1 MKCPKCDYVGYEQSD
16 RCRHCG
22 YEFSLATPPPA
33 AGFPMRPAA
42 PAASAP
48 ATAVVDAL
56 LAEDL
61 ADAQNGDRLGL
72 VELRRADHHPDVP
85 PESDLPL
92 RNRPGSGLFA
102 DQSPPPAPPPLAVRR
117 ATSDR
122 PRSRPTTQVFR
133 RVPASLLDAPA
144 AEVSSAAAATAL
156 PPEPA
161 SVLPRLVAG
170 MVDLALLG
178 AIDLAVIYL
187 TVRLAGLSMGDWAVV
202 PLAPLGVFLA
212 GLGVSY
218 LAVFTACGGQTLGK
232 MAVGLQVVSTAGAVP
247 PGRALVRAI
256 TGLVGATLGGAGYL
270 PTLFGG
276 DRQAL
281 HDRLTDTRVI
291 RVAR

>member
-1 MKCPKCDYVGYEQSD
+1 MKCPKCDYVGYEESA

-22 YEFSLATPPPA
+22 YEFSLAAPSPA

-42 PAASAP
+42 PAAGAP
-48 ATAVVDAL
+48 ATAVVDKL
-56 LAEDL
+56 LAEGL
-61 ADAQNGDRLGL
+61 ADAQPPDRLGL
-72 VELRRADHHPDVP
+72 VELRQFDERPEVP
-85 PESDLPL
+85 AENDLPL
-92 RNRPGSGLFA
+92 RSRPGSGLFA
-102 DQSPPPAPPPLAVRR
+102 EPSPPPAPPPLAVRR
-117 ATSDR
+117 AASDR

-144 AEVSSAAAATAL
+144 AEPPSAAAAS
-156 PPEPA
+156 PQSEPA
-161 SVLPRLVAG
+161 SVVTRLVAG
-170 MVDLALLG
+170 AVDLALLG
-178 AIDLAVIYL
+178 AIDLAVVYL
-187 TVRLAGLSMGDWAVV
+187 TVRLAGLPMSDWAVV

-232 MAVGLQVVSTAGAVP
+232 MAVGLQVVSTEGAVP

-276 DRQAL
+276 DRQAI